1 MANIWKPGVF
11 QGIRKKKDY
20 FEGWYFKSVSADEK
34 KAYAIIPGVSIT
46 RDPNTSHAF
55 IMIMDARNQKLF
67 HFKYPLSE
75 FWADKDK
82 FEIKIGKNIFAQNMI
97 HIDANDNNN
106 IIKADL
112 TFEHIIPWPVTLLS
126 PGVMG
131 WYRFIPF
138 MECYHAVL
146 SFNHIIRGYIKING
160 VNSDLNNG
168 RGYMEKDWGSS
179 MPSSWIWMQTNHF
192 EEDDVSLFG
201 SIAKIPW
208 LHNYFT
214 GYIFAILYKG
224 ELYKF
229 TTYNGAKIV
238 DLRISD
244 EKINVSLENKKY
256 KLSIDADRSLGVDLP
271 APKMGEMISKVNES
285 LHSKINIKL
294 INKIT
299 GQIIFSGT
307 GSNAGLEFVGNVDEL
322 LKGIKK

>member
-1 MANIWKPGVF
+1 
-11 QGIRKKKDY
+11 
-20 FEGWYFKSVSADEK
+20 
-34 KAYAIIPGVSIT
+34 
-46 RDPNTSHAF
+46 
-55 IMIMDARNQKLF
+55 MIMDARDQKLY

-82 FEIKIGKNIFAQNMI
+82 FEIKIGKNIFAQNRI
-97 HIDANDNNN
+97 HLDANDSKNT
-106 IIKADL
+106 IQADL
-112 TFEHIIPWPVTLLS
+112 TFENIIPWPVTLLS

-146 SFNHIIRGYIKING
+146 SFNHSIMGHIKING
-160 VNSDLNNG
+160 VNFDLNSG

-192 EEDDVSLFG
+192 DEDDVSLFG

-214 GYIFAILYKG
+214 GYIFAVLYRG

-238 DLRISD
+238 DLRINN
-244 EKINVSLENKKY
+244 EKINVSLENKRY
-256 KLSIDADRSLGVDLP
+256 KISLDADRSKGVDLP

-285 LHSKINIKL
+285 LNSKINIKL
-294 INKIT
+294 TNKIT
-299 GQIIFSGT
+299 GETIFSGT
-307 GSNAGLEFVGNVDEL
+307 GSNAGLEFVGDVDEL
-322 LKGIKK
+322 LNGIKK

>member
-1 MANIWKPGVF
+1 
-11 QGIRKKKDY
+11 
-20 FEGWYFKSVSADEK
+20 
-34 KAYAIIPGVSIT
+34 
-46 RDPNTSHAF
+46 
-55 IMIMDARNQKLF
+55 MIMDARNQKLF
-67 HFKYPLSE
+67 HFKYPISE

-82 FEIKIGKNIFAQNMI
+82 FIIKIGRNIFAQNKI
-97 HIDANDNNN
+97 HIDIEDKNNT
-106 IIKADL
+106 IQADL

-146 SFNHIIRGYIKING
+146 SFNHSVMGNIKING
-160 VNSDLNNG
+160 INSDLNNG

-192 EEDDVSLFG
+192 DEDDVSLFG

-224 ELYKF
+224 QLYRF

-238 DLRISD
+238 ELQIND
-244 EKINVSLENKKY
+244 EKVSVTLEDKKY
-256 KLSIDADRSLGVDLP
+256 KISIDADRANGVDLP

-285 LHSKINIKL
+285 LQSNINL
-294 INKIT
+294 ILSNKTT
-299 GQIIFSGT
+299 GKIIFSGT
-307 GSNAGLEFVGNVDEL
+307 GRNAGLEIVGNVDEL